1 MTKKILLADDSIT
14 IRKVVGIIFATEDYQ
29 LSMVDNGDEAFTM
42 AQSDVPDLII
52 ADIAMPGKDG
62 FELCQAVK
70 STPQCAGKTAV
81 MLLPGAFDHFDESKA
96 QDVCADG
103 WLTKPFES
111 QALLDKVAQLLE
123 VEPLMLSGIAGASD
137 TDDIVS
143 QDEPSD
149 SLGPVVDSPVATA
162 EGGSDI
168 EDGDTEDIWESVS
181 FDDDLGDDSSVL
193 PETESFAADV
203 FAPDQDADEFIPD
216 FSDEISSDA
225 ASEIVAD
232 LSSSSLADVAS
243 DDVDFSAF
251 DDEVTGSDSTYAD
264 SLVIELSDS
273 QSSEPL
279 ELMQEEAEEEPLELM
294 QEEAEE
300 EPLELMQE
308 ETEEESLE
316 LTQDEAEEEPLELT
330 QDEAEEE
337 PLELTQDEAEEEPL
351 GLTQDE
357 AEEEPLELM
366 QEEAEEEPLELMQEE
381 AEEEPLELMQEEAE
395 EEPLELMQEEAEE
408 EPLELTQEEAEEE
421 PLELMQEEAE
431 EEPLELMQEEAEEEP
446 LELMQEEAEEEP
458 LELMQEEAEEEP
470 LELMQEE
477 AEEEPLELMQE
488 ETGFVSDGYEGEVL
502 DLSEDDVVDETL
514 EEEPLEVALSE
525 EDSVSESISSV
536 DFEPTPETE
545 LLSSSVD
552 SEDLVDENAA
562 FESAVENDVDTVF
575 ASTEEDIVLDVEE
588 EETDSSAADSD
599 FAVIDSVVDA
609 ETDDY
614 SESAAEPEPVA
625 VASVVP
631 AASIPTSDVES
642 QLRALSDDELKD
654 IVSRVAGP
662 LIESMAK
669 DMVEKIVWEVVPDL
683 AEVMIRDEIR
693 KITDNSE

>member
-137 TDDIVS
+137 TDHIVS

-149 SLGPVVDSPVATA
+149 SLGPVVDSPVTMV
-162 EGGSDI
+162 EGGSDN

-181 FDDDLGDDSSVL
+181 FDDDLGDNSSVL

-203 FAPDQDADEFIPD
+203 FAPDQDADDFIPD
-216 FSDEISSDA
+216 FPDEISSDA
-225 ASEIVAD
+225 ASEIVVD
-232 LSSSSLADVAS
+232 LSSSSLTDVAT

-251 DDEVTGSDSTYAD
+251 DDEVTGSDATYAD
-264 SLVIELSDS
+264 SLVSELSDG
-273 QSSEPL
+273 QASEPL

-300 EPLELMQE
+300 EPLELMHE
-308 ETEEESLE
+308 
-316 LTQDEAEEEPLELT
+316 EAEEEPLELMHE
-330 QDEAEEE
+330 EAEEE
-337 PLELTQDEAEEEPL
+337 PLEF
-351 GLTQDE
+351 
-357 AEEEPLELM
+357 M
-366 QEEAEEEPLELMQEE
+366 QEEAEEEPLEFMQEE
-381 AEEEPLELMQEEAE
+381 AEEEPLEFMQEEAE
-395 EEPLELMQEEAEE
+395 EGPLEFMQEEAEE

-458 LELMQEEAEEEP
+458 LELMQE
-470 LELMQEE
+470 
-477 AEEEPLELMQE
+477 
-488 ETGFVSDGYEGEVL
+488 
-502 DLSEDDVVDETL
+502 
-514 EEEPLEVALSE
+514 
-525 EDSVSESISSV
+525 
-536 DFEPTPETE
+536 DF
-545 LLSSSVD
+545 S
-552 SEDLVDENAA
+552 
-562 FESAVENDVDTVF
+562 
-575 ASTEEDIVLDVEE
+575 
-588 EETDSSAADSD
+588 
-599 FAVIDSVVDA
+599 
-609 ETDDY
+609 
-614 SESAAEPEPVA
+614 
-625 VASVVP
+625 
-631 AASIPTSDVES
+631 
-642 QLRALSDDELKD
+642 
-654 IVSRVAGP
+654 
-662 LIESMAK
+662 
-669 DMVEKIVWEVVPDL
+669 
-683 AEVMIRDEIR
+683 
-693 KITDNSE
+693 

>member
-181 FDDDLGDDSSVL
+181 FDDDLGDGGSVL

-225 ASEIVAD
+225 ASEIVVD
-232 LSSSSLADVAS
+232 LSSSSLTDVAT
-243 DDVDFSAF
+243 DEVDFSAF
-251 DDEVTGSDSTYAD
+251 DDEVTGSDATYAD
-264 SLVIELSDS
+264 SLVSELSDG
-273 QSSEPL
+273 QSSEPLELMPEEAEEEPL

-308 ETEEESLE
+308 E
-316 LTQDEAEEEPLELT
+316 
-330 QDEAEEE
+330 
-337 PLELTQDEAEEEPL
+337 
-351 GLTQDE
+351 

-366 QEEAEEEPLELMQEE
+366 PEEAEEEPLELMPEEAEEEPLELTQEE

-431 EEPLELMQEEAEEEP
+431 EEPLELMQED
-446 LELMQEEAEEEP
+446 
-458 LELMQEEAEEEP
+458 
-470 LELMQEE
+470 
-477 AEEEPLELMQE
+477 
-488 ETGFVSDGYEGEVL
+488 TGFVSDGYEGEVL
-502 DLSEDDVVDETL
+502 DLSEDDVVEETL

-545 LLSSSVD
+545 LLSPSVD

-562 FESAVENDVDTVF
+562 FESAVGNDVDTVF

-669 DMVEKIVWEVVPDL
+669 GMVEKIVWEVVPDL

>member
-316 LTQDEAEEEPLELT
+316 LTQDEAEEEPLELM
-330 QDEAEEE
+330 
-337 PLELTQDEAEEEPL
+337 P
-351 GLTQDE
+351 
-357 AEEEPLELM
+357 
-366 QEEAEEEPLELMQEE
+366 EE

-408 EPLELTQEEAEEE
+408 EPLELT
-421 PLELMQEEAE
+421 
-431 EEPLELMQEEAEEEP
+431 
-446 LELMQEEAEEEP
+446 QEEAEEEP

-545 LLSSSVD
+545 LLSPSVD